1 MSRFKDDNQD
11 LQNKYQVNEGIK
23 TDTVIVIGGKGENLG
38 SMPKR
43 QALAI
48 ADEEGMD
55 LVQVGEKDSVA
66 IARIMNFGKFIYEKK
81 KQLGESK
88 KHQKVIQVKE
98 LKLRPGIDEQDYKT
112 KLKRAEEFFRDG
124 KKVKF
129 TIQFKG
135 REVPK
140 MDEFGSKMF
149 ARISQD
155 LADRGFGLIVEEKD
169 NKGGSVWSKIYFVKE
184 K

>member
-1 MSRFKDDNQD
+1 MSKFKDDNQD

-23 TDTVIVIGGKGENLG
+23 SDTIIVIGGKGENLG
-38 SMPKR
+38 TMPKR

-88 KHQKVIQVKE
+88 KHQKVIQIKE
-98 LKLRPGIDEQDYKT
+98 LKIRPGIDEQDYKT

-140 MDEFGSKMF
+140 MDEFGSKLF
-149 ARISQD
+149 ARITQD
-155 LADRGFGLIVEEKD
+155 LAASGFSSVIEEKD
-169 NKGGSVWSKIYFVKE
+169 NKGGAVWSKIYFVKD